1 MQFRFIYHRAET
13 WWAYFTG
20 HITQTKV
27 QVTGC
32 HAVTTHKNL
41 DSDELPD
48 RESPEEFNT
57 TSNSE
62 VQSVHQTII
71 SENEHP
77 AGPPRKVRK
86 VKMPTKESEEVQSK
100 TAKALELI
108 LGKVPQVSEIDRLR
122 KIVAKNPKAHFY
134 RRKYDTLLSNV
145 QTSVLRELSSVKR
158 QLKQWDEDFLKTHGK
173 IPNNNDY
180 GSHSHFKEL
189 SKKKKV
195 ALKLLESW
203 SITVHLL

>member
-1 MQFRFIYHRAET
+1 MRVLMAQEVLAALLARAL
-13 WWAYFTG
+13 FL
-20 HITQTKV
+20 
-27 QVTGC
+27 GC
-32 HAVTTHKNL
+32 T
-41 DSDELPD
+41 
-48 RESPEEFNT
+48 
-57 TSNSE
+57 

-77 AGPPRKVRK
+77 PEPPSKARKVE
-86 VKMPTKESEEVQSK
+86 MPTQASEEVQSK

-108 LGKVPQVSEIDRLR
+108 LGKVPEVSEIDRLR

-134 RRKYDTLLSNV
+134 RRKYNTLLSNM

-158 QLKQWDEDFLKTHGK
+158 QLKQWDEDFLTSHGR

-180 GSHSHFKEL
+180 GSDSHFKEL

-195 ALKLLESW
+195 A
-203 SITVHLL
+203 